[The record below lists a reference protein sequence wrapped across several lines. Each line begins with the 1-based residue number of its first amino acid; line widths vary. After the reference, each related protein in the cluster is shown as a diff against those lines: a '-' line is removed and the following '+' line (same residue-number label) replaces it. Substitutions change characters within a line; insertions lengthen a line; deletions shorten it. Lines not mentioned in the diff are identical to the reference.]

1 MSAQSND
8 NDEEGITGINVTPL
22 VDVMLVLLVIF
33 MVTANY
39 IAHNAMPLDLPKAA
53 SGEDPGQTNL
63 NFTLNADSQLYLDG
77 AEISFGDVKALIK
90 EKMTTPAT
98 TTGLQA
104 LISADRKTPHG
115 SVIHLMDLIKTSGI
129 SNIAFNVEFAPDDPL
144 DHAPATGRMAI
155 K

>member
-1 MSAQSND
+1 MSASNSD
-8 NDEEGITGINVTPL
+8 NEDDGIIGINVTPL

-39 IAHNAMPLDLPKAA
+39 IAHNALPLDLPKAA

-77 AEISFGDVKALIK
+77 AEIAFTDVKELIK
-90 EKMTTPAT
+90 NKTTTLAAG
-98 TTGLQA
+98 TGLQA

-129 SNIAFNVEFAPDDPL
+129 SNIAFNVEFEAEQASPGNSPGT
-144 DHAPATGRMAI
+144 PTKR
-155 K
+155 

>member
-1 MSAQSND
+1 MSANNSD
-8 NDEEGITGINVTPL
+8 NDDEGITGINVTPL

-53 SGEDPGQTNL
+53 SGEDPGETNL
-63 NFTLNADSQLYLDG
+63 NFTLNADSQLFLDG
-77 AEISFGDVKALIK
+77 AEINFTDVKPLIK
-90 EKMTTPAT
+90 EKMTTPVAT
-98 TTGLQA
+98 GGLQA

-115 SVIHLMDLIKTSGI
+115 SVIRLMDLIKTSGI
-129 SNIAFNVEFAPDDPL
+129 SNIAFNVEFALDDGDANPKGV
-144 DHAPATGRMAI
+144 HKTI